1 MYISLVRF
9 TETSHSV
16 QLERALTAL
25 FSITVKF
32 VVLLKWYQINIFYF
46 VTFWYSIRVRLLS
59 LLALTR
65 LHVCNVA
72 YHHHHHH
79 HHVQESLGVFPVAW
93 SSRWSWSFLTQQ
105 FVGILYEVIKKER
118 RIWLSRLSVCLSVCL
133 WPDISEKTDC
143 WIFMKFCVFFFL
155 RKFA

>member
-16 QLERALTAL
+16 LLERAVTAL
-25 FSITVKF
+25 CSITVKF
-32 VVLLKWYQINIFYF
+32 VVFLKWYQINIFYF

-72 YHHHHHH
+72 Y
-79 HHVQESLGVFPVAW
+79 SSSSSSSS
-93 SSRWSWSFLTQQ
+93 SSRTRKFRCVSCCL
-105 FVGILYEVIKKER
+105 ILNMKLVLPYSTICRHSLRSNKKR
-118 RIWLSRLSVCLSVCL
+118 TPYMIITSVCLSVAWYQRENRL
-133 WPDISEKTDC
+133 LN
-143 WIFMKFCVFFFL
+143 FH
-155 RKFA
+155 